1 MDFTIDSASFDLG
14 GRWKTSDAYIYS
26 RWQGSQINFVVTGT
40 SKLILNVYVK
50 DENVNK
56 MDQTAII
63 VNIDNGKS
71 IHIPVTSAPE
81 KFTGEKIKELNIPSN
96 SRHSITLKLSAWP
109 ESQINEDSMIGLRSV
124 TLDKTGKIIPSNITK
139 KQNAAFIGDSWMA
152 TVHDWP
158 RMLKNN
164 YNIYPVSFG
173 GATIIKLNENFLKY
187 SDDSKLKHPEF
198 DLIVIGSGV
207 NDFNMG
213 VSESD
218 YEKNLNELISKIRS
232 RNKSSEIIVLQAP
245 DNLQKNKKYSKY
257 SRAIDRAIS
266 EHDNTKKLALS
277 KSAADE
283 LVWEGDG
290 SHLTYESL
298 KLYSSEIEKSLPKKR

>member
-1 MDFTIDSASFDLG
+1 MDFTIDSGIFDLS
-14 GRWKTSDAYIYS
+14 GRWKESDSYIYS

-40 SKLILNVYVK
+40 SKLILSVYVK
-50 DENVNK
+50 DDNVNK

-71 IHIPVTSAPE
+71 IHIPVTSAAE
-81 KFTGEKIKELNIPSN
+81 KFTGEKVKELNLPSN

-109 ESQINEDSMIGLRSV
+109 ESQITEDSKIGLRSV
-124 TLDKTGKIIPSNITK
+124 ALDKKGKIISSNITK

-173 GATIIKLNENFLKY
+173 GATIIKLNDNFLKY
-187 SDDSKLKHPEF
+187 SDDSKLKHPVF

-213 VSESD
+213 VSEID

-257 SRAIDRAIS
+257 SRAIDRAIA
-266 EHDNTKKLALS
+266 EHENTKKLALS
-277 KSAADE
+277 KSATDE
-283 LVWEGDG
+283 LVWEEDG

-298 KLYSSEIEKSLPKKR
+298 KLYSSEIEKSLAKKR